1 MLNNCHRDRPKC
13 MTPSRRQY
21 KKGVANVRC
30 VRSNHDGCFKKP
42 MTQDADIRR
51 VAQAAAAAL
60 ARRDF
65 AAALALGRQWV
76 AMRPLDAGANQI
88 VGLAAMETGDL
99 AAARTHLQRASS
111 AAPKDPNIHNVLGI
125 ALKRSGEL
133 DRARAAFK
141 RAGDFGSGDAW
152 RNLGNLEGD
161 ANDVDAAIAA
171 YRAAVRTNDGDAA
184 AHGSLAQMLERRHA
198 LTEARAHAER
208 AMALN
213 PGNDLARLALAQV
226 ALRQK
231 VFAEAEGIALPLA
244 SGASA
249 SKTNRALAWGMVGEA
264 RDRLD
269 RAHEAFAAFQSANGL
284 LAELHGRLLRD
295 SHLPYHPDGVRRML
309 ALLDEPMPVTTA
321 PSQTPAP
328 IFLVGFPRSGTTLLD
343 QILSSHSRLYC
354 MEEKEIFAE
363 SVADVLLGDAELE
376 DLNIEARRAHYWTR
390 VHEPIGER
398 LLVDKLPLNIIFL
411 PLIARVFP
419 DAKIVFAL
427 RDPRDVILSCFQQR
441 FGMNAAMA
449 QFLDL
454 NNAAAYYDQVM
465 SLMEACRARLP
476 LQVHQ
481 VRYEDVVA
489 NLEQQARAL
498 TAFLDLPFEPS
509 MLGYR
514 ETAIARDINTPS
526 ARQVIEPLYN
536 RSIGRWRRYV
546 ADMAPVLPTL
556 NQWALWYGYD
566 EA

>member
-1 MLNNCHRDRPKC
+1 
-13 MTPSRRQY
+13 
-21 KKGVANVRC
+21 
-30 VRSNHDGCFKKP
+30 

-76 AMRPLDAGANQI
+76 ALRPLDVGGNQV

-99 AAARTHLQRASS
+99 AAAKAHLQRAST
-111 AAPKDPNIHNVLGI
+111 AAPKDANIHNLLGV

-141 RAGDFGSGDAW
+141 RAGELGAGEAW
-152 RNLGNLEGD
+152 RNLGNLEGE
-161 ANDVDAAIAA
+161 ANDVDAAIGA
-171 YRAAVRTNDGDAA
+171 YRAAVRANDSDAA

-198 LTEARAHAER
+198 LVEARAHAER
-208 AMALN
+208 AITLN
-213 PGNDLARLALAQV
+213 PSNDIARLALAQV
-226 ALRQK
+226 ALREK
-231 VFAEAEGIALPLA
+231 AFAEAEGIALPLA

-269 RAHEAFAAFQSANGL
+269 RAHEAFAAFQSANAL

-309 ALLDEPMPVTTA
+309 ALLDMPMPRA
-321 PSQTPAP
+321 PTSFPTPPP

-343 QILSSHSRLYC
+343 QILSSHPRLYC

-363 SVADVLLGDAELE
+363 SVGDLLLGDATLGGL
-376 DLNIEARRAHYWTR
+376 DIEARRADYWSR
-390 VHEPIGER
+390 VHEPLGDR

-419 DAKIVFAL
+419 DAKIIFAL

-454 NNAAAYYDQVM
+454 GSAAEYYDQVM
-465 SLMEACRARLP
+465 SLLEACRARLP
-476 LQVHQ
+476 LKVHQ

-489 NLEQQARAL
+489 NLEHEARAL

-536 RSIGRWRRYV
+536 RSIGRWRRYA

-556 NQWALWYGYD
+556 NRWAARYGYD
-566 EA
+566 AA